1 MSNPSITPYVVG
13 QWVRG
18 ERFYGRQRHLQEIL
32 AGPRE
37 SLWLLET
44 RRIGKTSLLRQL
56 EWIAS
61 QRPELGYLPLF
72 WDLQGT
78 DDPAELHLSFHDALL
93 DSEERWSELG
103 IEVATLDP
111 DDLFASLTHLR
122 RQIRTTGRPCSCP
135 PWRTSKRDHWSF
147 RIIWMMS
154 FDLF

>member
-1 MSNPSITPYVVG
+1 MWLDSGSVVSVSTAARATSRKSS
-13 QWVRG
+13 Q
-18 ERFYGRQRHLQEIL
+18 
-32 AGPRE
+32 GPRE
-37 SLWLLET
+37 SLSLLGT

-61 QRPELGYLPLF
+61 QRPELAHLPLF

-122 RQIRTTGRPCSCP
+122 RQIRTTGRRLLLLC
-135 PWRTSKRDHWSF
+135 DE
-147 RIIWMMS
+147 IG
-154 FDLF
+154 